1 MEPYIPID
9 CEFHDR
15 LEDAAIRKKLV
26 TIEFWNGGIQET
38 INAAIQDIRVEEG
51 AEVLVFDSRI
61 EPIRLDMIIS
71 LDGIKLFGA

>member
-26 TIEFWNGGIQET
+26 TIEFWNGEIQESVHA
-38 INAAIQDIRVEEG
+38 IIQDIRIEQG
-51 AEVLVFDSRI
+51 AEILVLDSRI

-71 LDGIKLFGA
+71 LDGTKLI